1 MMDAWQSSIRG
12 IYFEGE
18 FDMAEFGSSEA
29 GKKGGAARARS
40 MSRQQRSDIA
50 RAAAA
55 ARWNK
60 DIPEAICG
68 ADDRPLRIGDV
79 EIPCYVLADG
89 RRVLVQ
95 AGMLRGLNMKQGTA
109 GRGAGDRLAK
119 FISTKSINPFIP
131 KGLADVIIDPI
142 IFKTPSGIVAYG
154 YEATVFADLCDAV
167 LEARKQGSLNYQQEH
182 IAAQCEIIVRGLTRV
197 GIVALVDEATG
208 FQEQRDRD
216 ALAKFLEKFVADELR
231 RWVKTFPLSYFQE
244 LCRLRGVPFPKNMQ
258 LPQYFGHLTNDIVYS
273 RLAPGVLSEIKR
285 KVPVENGKRKGKL
298 HQMLTEDIG
307 HPKLLQ
313 HLGSVITLM
322 KINRNFEAF
331 HKMLDEIHPV
341 YRDMPLFAG
350 MDDI

>member
-1 MMDAWQSSIRG
+1 
-12 IYFEGE
+12 
-18 FDMAEFGSSEA
+18 MAEFGSSEA
-29 GKKGGAARARS
+29 GKRGGEARAKSMTKAERS
-40 MSRQQRSDIA
+40 NVA

-60 DIPEAICG
+60 DLPQAICG
-68 ADDRPLRIGDV
+68 AEDRPLRIGDI
-79 EIPCYVLADG
+79 EIPCYVLDDD
-89 RRVLVQ
+89 RRVLIQ
-95 AGMLRGLNMKQGTA
+95 GGMLRGLNMKQGTA

-119 FISTKSINPFIP
+119 FISTKSINPFVP
-131 KGLADVIIDPI
+131 KDLADVITHPI
-142 IFKTPSGIVAYG
+142 IFRTPSGVVAYG
-154 YEATVFADLCDAV
+154 YEATVLADLCDAV
-167 LEARKQGSLNYQQEH
+167 LDARKQGKLNYQQEH
-182 IAAQCEIIVRGLTRV
+182 IAAQCEILVRGFARV

-208 FQEQRDRD
+208 FQEQRDRN

-231 RWVKTFPLSYFQE
+231 RWVKTFPLSYFRE
-244 LCRLRGVPFPKNMQ
+244 LCRLRGVELPRNMQ

-285 KVPVENGKRKGKL
+285 KAPTKDDGSRKGKL

-322 KINRNFEAF
+322 KLSNDYDTFY
-331 HKMLDEIHPV
+331 KLLDQMHPV